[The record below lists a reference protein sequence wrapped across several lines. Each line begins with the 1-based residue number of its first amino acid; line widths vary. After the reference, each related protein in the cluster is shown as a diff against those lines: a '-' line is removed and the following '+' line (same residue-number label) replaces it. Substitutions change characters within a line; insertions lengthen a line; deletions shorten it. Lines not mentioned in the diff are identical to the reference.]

1 MGFYSLLLEPDDDTI
16 LVTCKDFP
24 ELTTFGDNREDALKH
39 ALNALEEAI
48 AGRIADGQDVPLSQ
62 VKPIGED
69 WVEVPVMVELKAA
82 LYRIL
87 KARNLSRADLQR
99 AMNLPHRE
107 QVDRLLRLDH
117 NTHVETVLNAFKALG
132 MPVDIRIPGVA
143 A

>member
-1 MGFYSLLLEPDDDTI
+1 MGYYSLHLEPDDDTI
-16 LVTCKDFP
+16 LVTSADFP

-39 ALNALEEAI
+39 ALNALEETI
-48 AGRIADGQDVPLSQ
+48 AGRIADGQDVPLSLDA
-62 VKPIGED
+62 PIGDD
-69 WVEVPVMVELKAA
+69 WIEVPVMVELKAA

-99 AMNLPHRE
+99 AMRLPHRE

-117 NTHVETVLNAFKALG
+117 NTHIETVLNAFKALG
-132 MPVDIRIPGVA
+132 MPVDIRIPAVA